1 MKPLNGIKVID
12 FTQAHAG
19 SLATM
24 ILADYGAEVIKIER
38 AGVGDLARYWEPM
51 VGEDSGYYAFLNR
64 NKKSMSVNA
73 FEKEGKEI
81 IYRLIKDADVVC
93 ENFKLGSMERLGF
106 DYETLKAINPEII
119 YASLNGFGQ
128 TGEMKDKIGLDIH
141 LQAMS
146 GIMDR
151 TGFQDGP
158 PTRVGA
164 AFGDHLSGM
173 YMAAAVNLAII
184 SKIKTGKGQKVD
196 IAILDSL
203 FSVLEEAQAIY
214 ELKGSCGSRA
224 GNAYPSMAPYDTLK
238 TKDGYVTIAV
248 STERQWKIFC
258 EVLDLQNLFNNA
270 DYKTNELRD
279 MHYEE
284 GLKQELENAFS
295 SMSKFEIEDK
305 LNSAGV
311 SASAVRNVSEIM
323 DNEQIVERKVIREV
337 EDKRLGKIKYP
348 GPVINMS
355 RTPGSIDTAA
365 PLMGEDTEY
374 YLKKVGY
381 SDNEIIE
388 LSQAGIIETGVEVK
402 L

>member
-1 MKPLNGIKVID
+1 MKPLKGIKVID

-51 VGEDSGYYAFLNR
+51 AGEDSGYYAFLNR
-64 NKKSMSVNA
+64 NKKSMAVNA

-93 ENFKLGSMERLGF
+93 ENFKLGSMDRMGF
-106 DYETLKAINPEII
+106 DYETLKSVNPEII

-128 TGEMKDKIGLDIH
+128 TGVMKDKIGLDIH
-141 LQAMS
+141 LQARS

-151 TGFQDGP
+151 TGFPDGP

-184 SKIKTGKGQKVD
+184 NKMKTGKGQKVD

-203 FSVLEEAQAIY
+203 FSVLEEAQATY
-214 ELKGSCGSRA
+214 EFTGSCQSRA

-238 TKDGYVTIAV
+238 TKDGYVTVAV
-248 STERQWKIFC
+248 SSERQWKSFC
-258 EVLDLQNLFNNA
+258 EVLDLQDIFDNEN
-270 DYKTNELRD
+270 YKTNESRD
-279 MHYEE
+279 MNYYSS
-284 GLKQELENAFS
+284 LKEDLEKAFS
-295 SMSKFEIEDK
+295 TMSKYEIEDK
-305 LNSAGV
+305 LNIVGV
-311 SASAVRNVSEIM
+311 SASAVRNVREAI
-323 DNEQIVERKVIREV
+323 DNEQIVARNVIREV
-337 EDKRLGKIKYP
+337 EDKKLGKISYP
-348 GPVINMS
+348 GPVIKMS
-355 RTPGSIDTAA
+355 RTSGSIETAA
-365 PLMGEDTEY
+365 PLMGEDTGH
-374 YLKKVGY
+374 YLSKIGY
-381 SDNEIIE
+381 SDDEISR
-388 LSQAGIIETGVEVK
+388 LSQAGIVETAEEAK
-402 L
+402 Q

>member
-1 MKPLNGIKVID
+1 MKPLKGIKIID

-51 VGEDSGYYAFLNR
+51 FGEYSGYYAFLNR
-64 NKKSMSVNA
+64 NKKSIAINA
-73 FEKEGKEI
+73 SDKEGKEI
-81 IYRLIKDADVVC
+81 ILKLIKDADVVC
-93 ENFKLGSMERLGF
+93 ENFKLGSMERMGF
-106 DYETLKAINPEII
+106 DYETLKTVNPEII

-128 TGEMKDKIGLDIH
+128 TGVMKDKIGLDIH

-151 TGFQDGP
+151 TGFPDGP

-184 SKIKTGKGQKVD
+184 HKMKTGHGQKID

-203 FSVLEEAQAIY
+203 FSVLEEAQAAC
-214 ELKGSCGSRA
+214 EFTGRCGSRS

-238 TKDGYVTIAV
+238 TKDGYVTVAV
-248 STERQWKIFC
+248 STEKQWRSFC
-258 EVLDLQNLFNNA
+258 QALELKDLLNDERYHNN
-270 DYKTNELRD
+270 ESRD
-279 MHYEE
+279 KNYY
-284 GLKQELENAFS
+284 GYLKPELEKAFS
-295 SMSKFEIEDK
+295 SISKFEIEEK
-305 LNSAGV
+305 LNKAGV
-311 SASAVRNVSEIM
+311 SASAVRSVGEVM
-323 DNEQIVERKVIREV
+323 KNEQIADRKVIREV
-337 EDKRLGKIKYP
+337 DDKKLGKIRYP
-348 GPVINMS
+348 GPVIKMS
-355 RTPGSIDTAA
+355 RTPGSIETTA

-374 YLKKVGY
+374 YMRSLGY
-381 SDNEIIE
+381 TDEDMDR
-388 LSQAGIIETGVEVK
+388 LSKAGIVDTLGEVK
-402 L
+402 F